1 MVEFLFFSKR
11 WLLSIATIFILFSS
25 MASTSDT
32 RVADLRTEYKVN
44 PIGIGAE
51 NPRLFWKLE
60 SSEDNVMQT
69 AYQVQVSLD
78 AGFDDA
84 DMMVWNTDW
93 VQSDQSIQIPYK
105 GVSLKSG
112 KRYFWRVRVRDNHN
126 NQTEWSESSYWEM
139 GLLND
144 SDWKAQW
151 ICAPWDDD
159 TEPPRPAVML
169 RNEFSLKGEVE
180 SARMYASSF
189 GLYEV
194 EINGKRVG
202 DQLFTPGWTS
212 YEERVQY
219 QAYDISS
226 YLQEGSNAIGV
237 ILGDG
242 WYRGDLGWDDQN
254 NFYGETLAFLGQIH
268 VEYKDG
274 RSEVVISNSDW
285 DVSTGPIKYSEIYD
299 GEYYDARLEKEGWSQ
314 VAYENGNNIEKPET
328 MTVEGVDLVAS
339 QAPPVRNTMELK
351 PVDVIYTP
359 EGDTVLDMGQNM
371 VGYMRMT
378 VEGPEG
384 RKVTLRHAE
393 VLDDDGNFY
402 TENLRAADQTN
413 VYVLKGEG
421 TETWEPHFTFQGFRY
436 VAVDDYP
443 GDTLDPSDFTGVV
456 IHSDMEPTGHF
467 DCSNPLIN
475 QLQHNTVWG
484 QKGNFLDV
492 PTDCPQRDERLGWT
506 GDIQVFAK
514 TANILM
520 NTAGFLT
527 SWLKDL
533 EADQLENGAVPHVVP
548 NVLSKDDSGAAGW
561 GDAATVVPWSLYQS
575 FGDKRVL
582 KQQYESMK
590 KWVGFMKDRASERG
604 NPYLWTGDFHFG
616 DWLSFSSNNSAY
628 PGAYTHTDLLATA
641 FFAHSSRLVLKTA
654 ELLGNEKDV
663 QDYTQLHEE
672 IKTAF
677 QNEFLTPNGR
687 ISSDTQTAYLLA
699 LRFNLLPPNMRKEV
713 SENLVRAVNE
723 RGHLTT
729 GFLGTPHLNHVLS
742 EFGHDEIAYRLLMR
756 KDYPSWLYPITKGA
770 TTIWER
776 WDGIK
781 KDGSFQNA
789 GMNSFNHYAYGA
801 IVEWLFKEVAGINN
815 DYPGYKKSF
824 LKPSPGGD
832 LTHARAFQNTLY
844 GRVSSAWHF
853 DEDDFVWRV
862 NIPAN
867 TTAEVLLPHAESREV
882 MVNEVS
888 LSGKN
893 DLEIVNQDGEGV
905 IIKLGS
911 GEYTFRYPAAKF
923 PDHAKPYFSGDEPK
937 IGSPIG
943 ANELT
948 ELLSDKAS
956 REILFQEI
964 PDVMESPWLS
974 QVMGFSFDRAMNCL
988 PGHLQISDKKLNRIY
1003 DRLEAGTDSGK
1014 N

>member
-1 MVEFLFFSKR
+1 MYTPSFFSPR
-11 WLLSIATIFILFSS
+11 ILLSIAAIFVMFS
-25 MASTSDT
+25 AFANLPET
-32 RVADLRTEYKVN
+32 RVTDLRTEYKDN
-44 PIGIGAE
+44 PVGIDVQ

-60 SSEDNVMQT
+60 STQNNIMQT

-78 AGFDDA
+78 AGFDDP
-84 DMMVWNTDW
+84 DMIVWDSGWTH
-93 VQSDQSIQIPYK
+93 SDQSIQVLYE
-105 GVSLKSG
+105 GNALESG
-112 KRYFWRVRVRDNHN
+112 QRYYWRVRVRDNQD
-126 NQTEWSESSYWEM
+126 NQTDWSKPAHWEM
-139 GLLND
+139 GLLD
-144 SDWKAQW
+144 QSDWKAQW

-159 TEPPRPAVML
+159 TEPPRPAVMM

-180 SARMYASSF
+180 SARMYASSL
-189 GLYEV
+189 GLYEM
-194 EINGKRVG
+194 EINGQRVG
-202 DQLFTPGWTS
+202 DQFFTPGWTS
-212 YEERVQY
+212 YGERVQY
-219 QAYDISS
+219 QTYDISGH
-226 YLQEGSNAIGV
+226 LQEGDNAIGV

-254 NFYGETLAFLGQIH
+254 NFYGETLSFLGQIH

-274 RSEVVISNSDW
+274 TSDVFISNSDW
-285 DVSTGPIKYSEIYD
+285 DVTTGPIKYSEIYD
-299 GEYYDARLEKEGWSQ
+299 GEYYDARLEKENWSL
-314 VAYENGNNIEKPET
+314 VSYEDPEELDKAET
-328 MTVEGVDLVAS
+328 MEVEGVDLVAP

-378 VEGPEG
+378 VDGPEG

-402 TENLRAADQTN
+402 TDNLRGADQTN

-421 TETWEPHFTFQGFRY
+421 TETWEPRFTFQGFRY
-436 VAVDDYP
+436 VAVDGYP
-443 GDTLDPSDFTGVV
+443 GDTIDPSAFTGVV
-456 IHSDMEPTGHF
+456 VHSDMEPTGHF
-467 DCSNPLIN
+467 DCSNSLIN

-506 GDIQVFAK
+506 GDIQVFGN

-520 NTAGFLT
+520 NTAGFL
-527 SWLKDL
+527 SRWLKDL

-548 NVLSKDDSGAAGW
+548 NVLSKDDTGAAGW
-561 GDAATVVPWSLYQS
+561 GDAATTVPWSLYQS

-590 KWVGFMKDRASERG
+590 KWVGFMKKRASERG

-628 PGAYTHTDLLATA
+628 PGAYTHTDLIATA
-641 FFAHSSRLVLKTA
+641 FFAHSSRIVLKTA
-654 ELLGNEKDV
+654 ELLGNEEDV
-663 QDYTQLHEE
+663 QHYSQLHEK
-672 IKTAF
+672 IKRAF

-687 ISSDTQTAYLLA
+687 LSSDTQTAYLLA
-699 LRFNLLPPNMRKEV
+699 LRFDLLPENMREKA

-742 EFGHDEIAYRLLMR
+742 EFGHDEITYQLLMR

-781 KDGSFQNA
+781 PDHSFQNK

-801 IVEWLFKEVAGINN
+801 IVEWLFKEVAGIDN
-815 DYPGYKKSF
+815 DQPGYKKMV
-824 LKPSPGGD
+824 LRPSPGGD
-832 LTHARAFQNTLY
+832 LSHARAFQNTLY
-844 GRVSSAWHF
+844 GRVSSVWHF
-853 DEDDFVWRV
+853 DGENFVW
-862 NIPAN
+862 NIEIPAN
-867 TTAEVLLPHAESREV
+867 TTAKVVLPYADAGKVILNDAPLSERDDLDVVDQEEREV
-882 MVNEVS
+882 FIE
-888 LSGKN
+888 
-893 DLEIVNQDGEGV
+893 
-905 IIKLGS
+905 LGS
-911 GEYTFRYPAAKF
+911 GEYSFSYPAANF
-923 PDHAKPYFSGDEPK
+923 PDHARPDLSRDQVDLDM
-937 IGSPIG
+937 PIENNIL
-943 ANELT
+943 AD
-948 ELLSDKAS
+948 LLADSTS

-964 PDVMESPWLS
+964 PELMESAWLS
-974 QVMGFSFDRAMNCL
+974 QVMGFTLKRAMASL
-988 PGHLQISDKKLNRIY
+988 PEDLRIPDDQFDEVC
-1003 DRLEAGTDSGK
+1003 DRLEDE
-1014 N
+1014 NI